1 MSTYN
6 FQELTDTNL
15 VNKTEDVFIKMSNCY
30 LSKKK
35 LGIGSGYNEMD
46 FLIMDSLYDLLCNG
60 KCTLNCEGNKIKEIL
75 QSITLK
81 Y

>member
-6 FQELTDTNL
+6 LQELTDTNL
-15 VNKTEDVFIKMSNCY
+15 INQVDDVFMSMSNCY
-30 LSKKK
+30 LNKKK

-60 KCTLNCEGNKIKEIL
+60 KCTFNCEDNKINEIL
-75 QSITLK
+75 HSITLK